1 VRRLQDEVR
10 EIVAREGLLA
20 RADHP
25 ELRGAA
31 ERLLRDGELV
41 TVLPG
46 IYSTADRARD
56 RRVRVLAAA
65 RRDPDAIFV
74 DRTAAQLSFWRTL
87 PGDEVSC
94 ALPNTRMPSAGFRFV
109 RRRVPPELV
118 QEHRGLRTTVPALT
132 ALDLCAELEGDG
144 IDRALLTRTAT
155 LAGLRLALDLTGNR
169 RGNRDRRALLLDS
182 RDEPWSAAER
192 LCHRLLHDARI
203 AWWKANLGV
212 DIEGQRYYI
221 DVAFPGLKLA
231 VEIDGRLHETDEDL
245 FESDRWRQNA
255 LVLDG
260 WMVLRF
266 TWAML
271 RDHPDVVVHDI
282 RTAITIRRRR
292 FPGRH

>member
-1 VRRLQDEVR
+1 MRKLQDEVR
-10 EIVAREGLLA
+10 EIVGRDGLIS
-20 RADHP
+20 RRDHP
-25 ELRGAA
+25 ELRGAT
-31 ERLLRDGELV
+31 ERLLRTGELV
-41 TVLPG
+41 PVLPG
-46 IYSTADRARD
+46 ICSTPVGALDRG
-56 RRVRVLAAA
+56 VRVHAAA
-65 RRDPDAIFV
+65 RRDPDAVFV
-74 DRTAAQLSFWRTL
+74 DRTAAQLSYWPKL
-87 PGDEVSC
+87 AGDEVSC
-94 ALPNTRMPSAGFRFV
+94 AVSTARTPAVGFRFV
-109 RRRVPPELV
+109 RRRVPAELV
-118 QEHRGLRTTVPALT
+118 QEHGGLRTTVPALT
-132 ALDLCAELEGDG
+132 ALDLCGEVEGDG

-155 LAGLRLALDLTGNR
+155 LAGLHRALNLTGGR

-203 AWWKANLGV
+203 AWWKANLAV
-212 DIEGQRYYI
+212 VIEGHLYYL

-271 RDHPDVVVHDI
+271 RDHPEVVVRDI
-282 RTAITIRRRR
+282 KTAIAIRRRR
-292 FPGRH
+292 FPGRR

>member
-1 VRRLQDEVR
+1 MHTLQDEVR
-10 EIVAREGLLA
+10 SLVDREGIIA

-25 ELRGAA
+25 ELRGAT

-41 TVLPG
+41 PVLPG
-46 IYSTADRARD
+46 IYSTPAKARD
-56 RRVRVLAAA
+56 RDARIHAVA
-65 RRDPDAIFV
+65 RRDPDAVFV
-74 DRTAAQLSFWRTL
+74 DRTAAQLSFWPKL

-94 ALPNTRMPSAGFRFV
+94 ALLTTRVPSAGFRFV
-109 RRRVPPELV
+109 RRGVPAELV
-118 QEHRGLRTTVPALT
+118 QERAGLRMTVPALT
-132 ALDLCAELEGDG
+132 ALDLCGEVEGDG
-144 IDRALLTRTAT
+144 IDRALRTRTAT
-155 LAGLRLALDLTGNR
+155 LAGMHLAFDLTGNR
-169 RGNRDRRALLLDS
+169 RGNKDRRALLLDS

-192 LCHRLLHDARI
+192 LCHKLLHSARI
-203 AWWKANLGV
+203 AWWQANLGV
-212 DIEGQRYYI
+212 TIEGRRYYI

-271 RDHPDVVVHDI
+271 RDHPDVVLRDI
-282 RTAITIRRRR
+282 RTAIKIRRRR
-292 FPGRH
+292 FSVRR